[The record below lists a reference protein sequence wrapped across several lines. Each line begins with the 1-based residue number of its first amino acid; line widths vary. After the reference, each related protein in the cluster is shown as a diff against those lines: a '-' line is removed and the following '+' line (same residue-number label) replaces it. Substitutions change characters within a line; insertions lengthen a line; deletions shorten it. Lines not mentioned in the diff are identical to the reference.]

1 MQSVKGVVDGT
12 TFPFYYIIGLL
23 MSIIELN
30 HKFKFESLAWFIIDQ
45 HIWYLCYPLVTICPF
60 HLHAT
65 SATVFIGIPF
75 AEKIWRSKKP
85 QVLAKLG
92 LIMYLQDEFLY
103 FNFLRLEACHVLL
116 LL

>member
-23 MSIIELN
+23 LSIIELN

-65 SATVFIGIPF
+65 SAAVFVWIPF
-75 AEKIWRSKKP
+75 AEIIWRSKQP
-85 QVLAKLG
+85 QVLAKLRF
-92 LIMYLQDEFLY
+92 IFNSQDEFL
-103 FNFLRLEACHVLL
+103 NIDVLRL
-116 LL
+116 